1 MSLYQNI
8 KLNPPKA
15 GTHSREK
22 REAYKKHWA
31 QVARVRDELS
41 TEYIHNGLKLSKLA
55 EGAQISYPTVKRFF
69 EFGKGHGKLTY
80 SYFHGPSATT
90 VFGIA
95 GALGLEVTFKKKNG
109 ARNGKG

>member
-1 MSLYQNI
+1 MSLYQDI

-15 GTHSREK
+15 GNHSKAKMR
-22 REAYKKHWA
+22 AYRAHWQA
-31 QVARVRDELS
+31 VARVRDELS
-41 TEYIHNGLKLSKLA
+41 SHYIHNGLKLSKLS
-55 EGAQISYPTVKRFF
+55 EVAQISYPTTKRFF

-95 GALGLEVTFKKKNG
+95 GALGLEVSFKKRNG
-109 ARNGKG
+109 ARNGK